1 MRGLE
6 GNFQAQPRVF
16 AHDAVVIVPGA
27 INNTAVDDG
36 LTVTNSG
43 TGYAVGDTVTL
54 STPAAGVVGDR
65 AVVTVSKINAPAVTV
80 LNDDLIGAATTNQTD
95 FVDNSYTGT
104 VGVTAGYSTSG
115 AGTGLIITV
124 TVSGNTATKVNVDS
138 IGTGFVAG
146 DTITVTGSGG
156 ILGGATGNL
165 VLTIGKGSINTYN
178 VTTVG
183 AKYVSEPTPEA
194 VTQAATS
201 GSGSGFA
208 ASVVNNDVPNTQER
222 GCCVYVGD
230 ISGGTNIKVT
240 MESDNEVTFTGVV
253 AGSFLPILVKKVFN
267 SGTTASGLIALY

>member
-16 AHDAVVIVPGA
+16 AHDAVLIVPGA

-43 TGYAVGDTVTL
+43 TGYAVGDTITL
-54 STPAAGVVGDR
+54 STPAAGAVGDR
-65 AVVTVSKINAPAVTV
+65 AVVTVLAITAGGVVSDYSVTV
-80 LNDDLIGAATTNQTD
+80 
-95 FVDNSYTGT
+95 
-104 VGVTAGYSTSG
+104 
-115 AGTGLIITV
+115 
-124 TVSGNTATKVNVDS
+124 
-138 IGTGFVAG
+138 
-146 DTITVTGSGG
+146 
-156 ILGGATGNL
+156 
-165 VLTIGKGSINTYN
+165 
-178 VTTVG
+178 VG

-194 VTQAATS
+194 VTQALTS
-201 GSGSGFA
+201 GTGVDFA

-222 GCCVYVGD
+222 GCCIYVGD

-240 MESDNEVTFTGVV
+240 MESDNEITFTGVV